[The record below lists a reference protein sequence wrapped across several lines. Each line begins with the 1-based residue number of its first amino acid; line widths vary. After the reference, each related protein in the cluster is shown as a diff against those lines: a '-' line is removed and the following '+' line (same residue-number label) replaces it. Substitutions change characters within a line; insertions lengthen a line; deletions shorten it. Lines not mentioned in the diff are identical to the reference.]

1 MPLISLW
8 QRRDHAAEHG
18 YGVSAFNNSS
28 MEQGLAIMNAARAS
42 DVPLILAELEV
53 SARDRFERSGT
64 AWHGASI
71 RVIPLPGMAPRCEEG
86 VLDRRVA
93 AA

>member
-28 MEQGLAIMNAARAS
+28 MEQGLAIMNAARACDAPVLLQAS
-42 DVPLILAELEV
+42 LNV
-53 SARDRFERSGT
+53 RRS
-64 AWHGASI
+64 
-71 RVIPLPGMAPRCEEG
+71 CEEG